1 MYSVWDNDSMG
12 DELIA
17 NIYEKFGIIQKSG
30 KELRWYNMY
39 VARENKTGKVIEN
52 VWEEACKIAKRL
64 SVPFNPYIHTY
75 YTHIHTH
82 THPATISKNK
92 QLIVQ

>member
-1 MYSVWDNDSMG
+1 MYSVWDNDSTG

-39 VARENKTGKVIEN
+39 GARENKTGKVMEN
-52 VWEEACKIAKRL
+52 VLKAGKEAYKKAKRVSL
-64 SVPFNPYIHTY
+64 PSNPYIHTY
-75 YTHIHTH
+75 TH
-82 THPATISKNK
+82 AT
-92 QLIVQ
+92 

>member
-39 VARENKTGKVIEN
+39 GARENKTGEN
-52 VWEEACKIAKRL
+52 VLEEAYKVVKRVSL
-64 SVPFNPYIHTY
+64 PFNPYIHTY
-75 YTHIHTH
+75 YTHIRTYIYTCH
-82 THPATISKNK
+82 I
-92 QLIVQ
+92 I